1 MSQSTER
8 SLGILD
14 GNAGGK
20 RLYAWLAAIAIG
32 LVIGLYGVVT
42 LLLEGTVATGI
53 DSQAPWGILISTYVF
68 FALLST
74 GICIGVVALAGVFGA
89 KKYEPLVKRGV
100 MLSITTLAAG
110 LLIIFVSL
118 GHQQGML
125 HLLLSANPASPM
137 WWMIVFYSIYMVA
150 LLAEFYLLEWRGTSK
165 LSVSLLALLAP
176 VAAGTTLGAIFGTS
190 IRPYYGDV
198 FGPLYLILTA
208 VLSGVALI
216 AAVTI
221 VESKLSGEKLD
232 AARYSLLTDTLG
244 KYMGLLLGITIVA
257 VAWKYIM
264 GLTATNSAT
273 AAAHEYMLFGPPSW
287 WVWTFGIVLGLLVPF
302 ALVATSRT
310 RNVNSVLAASV
321 LVLIGMFASRLE
333 YVLGGQVVSLTS
345 DPSLQWPFVSYS
357 PTGIEIA
364 VVILGFAVFAL
375 LYTGSRLLFDLDE
388 VPEHDTK
395 TPSTPSPAVTGGD
408 DDD

>member
-1 MSQSTER
+1 MSQSTHSSGLPDIE
-8 SLGILD
+8 D
-14 GNAGGK
+14 GGK

-42 LLLEGTVATGI
+42 LFLEGTIATGI

-74 GICIGVVALAGVFGA
+74 GICIGVVALAGVFGL

-100 MLSITTLAAG
+100 LLAIATLAAG
-110 LLIIFVSL
+110 LLVIFVSL
-118 GHQQGML
+118 GHQQGMI
-125 HLLLSANPASPM
+125 HLLLSANPGSPM
-137 WWMIVFYSIYMVA
+137 WWMIVFYTIYMVA
-150 LLAEFYLLEWRGTSK
+150 LLAEFYLLERNGASK

-176 VAAGTTLGAIFGTS
+176 IAAGTTLGAIFGTS
-190 IRPYYGDV
+190 IRPYYADV
-198 FGPLYLILTA
+198 FGPVYLVLTA

-216 AAVTI
+216 AAVVI
-221 VESKLSGEKLD
+221 VESKLAGGTLED
-232 AARYSLLTDTLG
+232 ARQELVTETLG
-244 KYMGLLLGITIVA
+244 KYLGLLLGITIVT

-264 GLTATNSAT
+264 GLTATNNAM

-287 WVWTFGIVLGLLVPF
+287 WVWTFGIVLGLVVPF

-310 RNVNSVLAASV
+310 RSVNGVLAASV
-321 LVLIGMFASRLE
+321 LVLVGMFASRLE
-333 YVLGGQVVSLTS
+333 YVLGGQVVSLTQ

-364 VVILGFAVFAL
+364 VVILGIAVFAL
-375 LYTGSRLLFDLDE
+375 LYTAGRLLFDLDE
-388 VPEHDTK
+388 VPDHDVK